1 MKFAIASNRNQSNSS
16 SSSSSFLEYISDAKK
31 FYRLESK
38 EIKIVIGKR
47 YYENGRE
54 Q

>member
-1 MKFAIASNRNQSNSS
+1 MKFAIVSNRNQSNS

-47 YYENGRE
+47 YYENGRG